1 MRKLLTLIFF
11 LVTISGY
18 GQVSI
23 DILNILTT
31 SANYTYVGIQYQ
43 PDYNWATP
51 NTWNTIQ
58 NGLSAR
64 TAMYERGWG
73 ICNREYQKL
82 MDLQLINVENKKAL
96 LAHQREVKSWADVN
110 FRKYDLSEQ
119 QHVNSFLNYFTWIH
133 NLPTIRNEIRLLNE
147 ISGFYQFIAA
157 SDPNKIDKGQ
167 LFEELNTILS
177 EMRYWS
183 SEQLSRSLD
192 EIIYEIRQRNYTNF
206 KNIVLGKYSNIAQF
220 NKVSDGW
227 HYIYSLGINH
237 SFVGRRNVYV
247 SNGKVSIY
255 RGYNGV
261 EHKIISGG
269 IIVNQ
274 HCKSAI
280 FNSMDSNGVYSD
292 NYVELYFL
300 H

>member
-1 MRKLLTLIFF
+1 MRKLITLIFF
-11 LVTISGY
+11 LVTINGY

-23 DILNILTT
+23 EILNILTT

-51 NTWNTIQ
+51 NTWNSIQ

-133 NLPTIRNEIRLLNE
+133 KLPTIRNEIRLLNE

-167 LFEELNTILS
+167 LFEELNTILL

-192 EIIYEIRQRNYTNF
+192 EIISEVRQRNYNNF
-206 KNIVLGKYSNIAQF
+206 KNVVNDKYSKLTQYS
-220 NKVSDGW
+220 KVQDGW
-227 HYIYSLGINH
+227 HYVYALGKNGYSY
-237 SFVGRRNVYV
+237 GRRSVYV
-247 SNGKVSIY
+247 ANGKITIF
-255 RGYNGV
+255 RKYNGE

-274 HCKSAI
+274 QCKSAI
-280 FNSMDSNGVYSD
+280 HNSMDYNGVYRDSE
-292 NYVELYFL
+292 NELYFL
-300 H
+300 D